1 MCGHPPELEML
12 CDECFSKNRHHECDT
27 CTYFTEYDID
37 GLAIV
42 YCNEN
47 DEEKPLPK
55 ERKCFL
61 YAPKFCKECTDGLDR
76 LCFCCGV
83 QFDEPVDGCCIPC
96 REGDHESFES
106 TGTFQRRLI
115 MAKCSCCGDE
125 SVNEN
130 ACEDCLKIPDWFG
143 CPTPDTP
150 EDKE

>member
-1 MCGHPPELEML
+1 VKDLVRLFFFNRSFSVRLSEGKEIEVMCGHPPELEML

-106 TGTFQRRLI
+106 TGTF
-115 MAKCSCCGDE
+115 
-125 SVNEN
+125 
-130 ACEDCLKIPDWFG
+130 
-143 CPTPDTP
+143 
-150 EDKE
+150 